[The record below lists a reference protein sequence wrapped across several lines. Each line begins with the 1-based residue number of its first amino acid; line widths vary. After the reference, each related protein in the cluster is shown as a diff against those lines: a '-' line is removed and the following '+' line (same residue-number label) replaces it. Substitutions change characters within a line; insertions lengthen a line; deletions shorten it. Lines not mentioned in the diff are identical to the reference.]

1 MRLIINRNTLDRL
14 NTGMKNAEQEY
25 RQPDTGTA
33 SDYCDAA
40 TARNRPPKI
49 GQRGRDG
56 AILKLDGCVPIKR
69 QEKDLEAESQSM
81 EAGDL
86 LVAYLEQIGVEFV
99 FGVPGGAIE
108 PLYNALA
115 RSARRGGPRP
125 VVARHETGAAFM
137 ADGYARETGRIGV
150 CCATSGPGATN
161 LITGVACAYE
171 NEIPLLVIT
180 AQPSLHL
187 LGRGAM
193 QESAGMGGIDTV
205 AMLRTCT
212 HYNAM
217 ISHPDQLERQL
228 TNALLSAYRPTPGPV
243 HLSIPVDVMRS
254 LMKSGPTFNLAHLL
268 QPPFAVDDAS
278 VRELQ
283 AQLAQAQRVV
293 VLIGSG
299 CGESIDLVIELVE
312 RMGAVFVV
320 TPDAKG
326 FISPR
331 HPSYL
336 GVFGFAGHASAT
348 EAMKDKSVGLILAI
362 GTDIGEFTSNGWSDL
377 LLNDRLVHIDS
388 CEAHLTRSPMARLH
402 VRGSIRLVLER
413 VLRTLRREGMRE
425 IAAGEKRR
433 FRKISVDDPFRSA
446 SPGAS
451 IKPQYL
457 MRELGWRSPPDTRF
471 LVDTGSSIAWAIHH
485 LGMHDHRPSAGGWMR
500 VTMNFAPMGWAIGGA
515 VGTALANRAVPVVC
529 ITGDGSLLM
538 NGQEM
543 TVALAE
549 KLSVLFVILN
559 DSALGMVKHG
569 QRLVGAEQIGV
580 DLPPVDFR
588 LLAESM
594 GIPGHVIRTAED
606 FESLDLDAILRR
618 PGPTVLDVHVDR
630 EEVPPMGLRLKMLGA
645 LG

>member
-1 MRLIINRNTLDRL
+1 MIEIQI
-14 NTGMKNAEQEY
+14 EQ
-25 RQPDTGTA
+25 
-33 SDYCDAA
+33 
-40 TARNRPPKI
+40 
-49 GQRGRDG
+49 
-56 AILKLDGCVPIKR
+56 V
-69 QEKDLEAESQSM
+69 LEAETQLQLQPQPM
-81 EAGDL
+81 EVADL

-115 RSARRGGPRP
+115 RSARRGGPRS

-137 ADGYARETGRIGV
+137 ADGYARESGKIGV
-150 CCATSGPGATN
+150 CCATSGPGSTN

-171 NEIPLLVIT
+171 NEIPMLVIT

-187 LGRGAM
+187 LGRGAL
-193 QESAGMGGIDTV
+193 QESSGAGFDTV
-205 AMLRTCT
+205 AMFRLCT
-212 HYNAM
+212 RYSAL

-228 TNALLSAYRPTPGPV
+228 TNALLSAYQPTPGPV
-243 HLSIPVDVMRS
+243 HLSIPMDVHRS
-254 LMKSGPTFNLAHLL
+254 LLKRGPSYNLAHLL
-268 QPPFAVDDAS
+268 KPTTAVDDAS

-283 AQLAQAQRVV
+283 ELLAQAKKVV

-299 CGESIDLVIELVE
+299 CGEAIDLIIELVE
-312 RMGAVFVV
+312 RMSGVFVV

-331 HPSYL
+331 HPLYR
-336 GVFGFAGHASAT
+336 GVFGFAGHRSAI
-348 EAMKDKSVGLILAI
+348 EAMEDKSVDLILVV
-362 GTDIGEFTSNGWSDL
+362 GSNLSEWTSNGWSEAV
-377 LLNDRLVHIDS
+377 LNNRLVHIDS

-402 VRGSIRLVLER
+402 VRGRIRPVFER
-413 VLRTLRREGMRE
+413 LLRTLRRDVTKE
-425 IAAGEKRR
+425 IVSSEKRR
-433 FRKISVDDPFRSA
+433 FKKILVDDPFKPA
-446 SPGAS
+446 SVDAP

-471 LVDTGSSIAWAIHH
+471 LTDTGNSTSWAIHH
-485 LGMHDHRPSAGGWMR
+485 LGMHDHKASAGGWMR

-543 TVALAE
+543 TVALTE
-549 KLSVLFVILN
+549 KLTVLFVILN
-559 DSALGMVKHG
+559 DAALGMVKHG
-569 QRLVGAEQIGV
+569 QRMAGAEQIAFE
-580 DLPPVDFR
+580 LPTVDFR

-606 FESLDLDAILRR
+606 FENLDLDAILRH
-618 PGPTVLDVHVDR
+618 PGPTVLDVRVDR
-630 EEVPPMGLRLKMLGA
+630 EESPPMELRLRTMGR
-645 LG
+645 

>member
-1 MRLIINRNTLDRL
+1 MT
-14 NTGMKNAEQEY
+14 
-25 RQPDTGTA
+25 
-33 SDYCDAA
+33 
-40 TARNRPPKI
+40 
-49 GQRGRDG
+49 
-56 AILKLDGCVPIKR
+56 AIL
-69 QEKDLEAESQSM
+69 QEQVLEAEPQPL
-81 EAGDL
+81 EATDL

-125 VVARHETGAAFM
+125 VVARHESGAAFM

-180 AQPSLHL
+180 GQPSLLL
-187 LGRGAM
+187 LGRGAL
-193 QESAGMGGIDTV
+193 QESSGAGIDTV
-205 AMLRTCT
+205 AMFRTCT
-212 HYNAM
+212 RYSAL

-228 TNALLSAYRPTPGPV
+228 TNALLGAYQPTPGPV
-243 HLSIPVDVMRS
+243 HLSIPVDVQRT
-254 LMKSGPTFNLAHLL
+254 LLKSGPSYNLAHLL
-268 QPPFAVDDAS
+268 RPLAAVDDAA

-283 AQLAQAQRVV
+283 AQLAQAKKLV

-299 CGESIDLVIELVE
+299 CGNAIDLILELVE
-312 RMGAVFVV
+312 RMDAVFVV

-331 HPSYL
+331 HPLYR
-336 GVFGFAGHASAT
+336 GVFGFAGHRSAVA
-348 EAMKDKSVGLILAI
+348 AMEDKAVDLILVV
-362 GTDIGEFTSNGWSDL
+362 GSNLSEWTSNGWSEAV
-377 LLNDRLVHIDS
+377 LNNRLVHIDPL
-388 CEAHLTRSPMARLH
+388 EAHLARSPMARLH
-402 VRGSIRLVLER
+402 VRGGIRPVFER
-413 VLRTLRREGMRE
+413 LLRTLRRDGPAE
-425 IAAGEKRR
+425 ISAGEKLR
-433 FRKISVDDPFRSA
+433 FKKSTVNDPFKSETA
-446 SPGAS
+446 GAP

-471 LVDTGSSIAWAIHH
+471 LVDTGNSIAWAIHH
-485 LGMHDHRPSAGGWMR
+485 LGMHDHQASAGGWMR

-515 VGTALANRAVPVVC
+515 VGTALGNRAVPVVC

-543 TVALAE
+543 TVALTE
-549 KLSVLFVILN
+549 KLSVVFVILN

-569 QRLVGAEQIGV
+569 QRLAGAEPVGFE
-580 DLPPVDFR
+580 LPVVDFR

-594 GIPGHVIRTAED
+594 GIPGHVIRTSED
-606 FESLDLDAILRR
+606 FDSLDLDAILRH
-618 PGPTVLDVHVDR
+618 PGPTVLDVRVDR
-630 EEVPPMGLRLKMLGA
+630 EEAPPMELRLRTLGSA
-645 LG
+645 R

>member
-1 MRLIINRNTLDRL
+1 M
-14 NTGMKNAEQEY
+14 M
-25 RQPDTGTA
+25 
-33 SDYCDAA
+33 DA
-40 TARNRPPKI
+40 
-49 GQRGRDG
+49 
-56 AILKLDGCVPIKR
+56 V
-69 QEKDLEAESQSM
+69 DLV
-81 EAGDL
+81 
-86 LVAYLEQIGVEFV
+86 VAYLEQIGVEFV

-171 NEIPLLVIT
+171 NEIPLLVISG
-180 AQPSLHL
+180 QPSLHL
-187 LGRGAM
+187 QGRGAL
-193 QESAGMGGIDTV
+193 QESSGAGIDTV
-205 AMLRTCT
+205 AMFRSCT
-212 HYNAM
+212 RYSALV
-217 ISHPDQLERQL
+217 SHPEQMERQL
-228 TNALLSAYRPTPGPV
+228 VSALLSAYQPTPGPV
-243 HLSIPVDVMRS
+243 HLSIPVDVQRS
-254 LMKSGPTFNLAHLL
+254 QMKNGLAYDLAHLL
-268 QPPFAVDDAS
+268 RPPSPVDYAAVQALS
-278 VRELQ
+278 
-283 AQLAQAQRVV
+283 AQLAQARKVV

-299 CGESIDLVIELVE
+299 CGEAISLIIGLVE
-312 RMGAVFVV
+312 RIGAVFVV

-331 HPSYL
+331 HPLYG
-336 GVFGFAGHASAT
+336 GVFGFAGHPSAT
-348 EAMKDKSVGLILAI
+348 AAMNDEQVDLILVVGSAL
-362 GTDIGEFTSNGWSDL
+362 GEWTSNGWDES

-388 CEAHLTRSPMARLH
+388 CDAHLLRSPMARLH
-402 VRGSIRLVLER
+402 VRGHIRSVFEGLLAG
-413 VLRTLRREGMRE
+413 LRADGSN
-425 IAAGEKRR
+425 AVSAVGEKRR
-433 FRKISVDDPFRSA
+433 FRKASADDPFKSA
-446 SPGAS
+446 SRGAP

-471 LVDTGSSIAWAIHH
+471 LVDAGNSVTWAIHD

-543 TVALAE
+543 SVALAE
-549 KLSVLFVILN
+549 KLTVVFVILN
-559 DSALGMVKHG
+559 DGALGMVKHG
-569 QRLVGAEQIGV
+569 QRMAGAEQIGFE
-580 DLPPVDFR
+580 LPAVDFR

-606 FESLDLDAILRR
+606 FDNLDLDAILRR
-618 PGPTVLDVHVDR
+618 SGPTVLDVRIDG
-630 EEVPPMGLRLKMLGA
+630 EEVPPMGLRLKILGTEQ
-645 LG
+645 

>member
-1 MRLIINRNTLDRL
+1 MTEI
-14 NTGMKNAEQEY
+14 
-25 RQPDTGTA
+25 RQAQD
-33 SDYCDAA
+33 
-40 TARNRPPKI
+40 I
-49 GQRGRDG
+49 
-56 AILKLDGCVPIKR
+56 
-69 QEKDLEAESQSM
+69 EAEPQPM
-81 EAGDL
+81 EAVDL
-86 LVAYLEQIGVEFV
+86 LVAYLEQIGIEYV

-115 RSARRGGPRP
+115 RSVRRGGPRP

-137 ADGYARETGRIGV
+137 ADGYARETGKIGV

-171 NEIPLLVIT
+171 NEIPMLVIT

-193 QESAGMGGIDTV
+193 QESAGMGGGIDTV
-205 AMLRTCT
+205 AMFRSCT
-212 HYNAM
+212 RYSTL

-228 TNALLSAYRPTPGPV
+228 TTAMLSAYHPTPGPV
-243 HLSIPVDVMRS
+243 HLSIPVDVQRS
-254 LMKSGPTFNLAHLL
+254 LTNRGPAFNLAHLL
-268 QPPFAVDDAS
+268 KPLSAVDDAA

-299 CGESIDLVIELVE
+299 CGEAIDLVIELAE
-312 RMGAVFVV
+312 RVGAAFVV

-336 GVFGFAGHASAT
+336 GVFGFAGHSSAFA
-348 EAMKDKSVGLILAI
+348 AMEDESVDLILAV
-362 GTDIGEFTSNGWSDL
+362 GTDIGEFTSNGWDDL

-388 CEAHLTRSPMARLH
+388 CETHLTRSPMARLH
-402 VRGSIRLVLER
+402 VRGRIRPVFER
-413 VLRTLRREGMRE
+413 LLRTLRRDGPAE
-425 IAAGEKRR
+425 ISVGEKRR
-433 FRKISVDDPFRSA
+433 FRKISIDDPFKSA
-446 SPGAS
+446 LVGAP

-471 LVDTGSSIAWAIHH
+471 LVDTGTSVAWATHH
-485 LGMHDHRPSAGGWMR
+485 LGMHDQQPSAGGWMR
-500 VTMNFAPMGWAIGGA
+500 VTMNFASMGWAIGGA

-529 ITGDGSLLM
+529 ITGDGSMLM

-543 TVALAE
+543 TVALTE
-549 KLSVLFVILN
+549 KLRGLIVILN
-559 DSALGMVKHG
+559 DAALGMVKHG
-569 QRLVGAEQIGV
+569 QRLAGAEQVGV
-580 DLPPVDFR
+580 ELPVVDFR
-588 LLAESM
+588 MLAEAM

-606 FESLDLDAILRR
+606 FESLDLDAILRH
-618 PGPTVLDVHVDR
+618 PGPTVLDVRIDK
-630 EEVPPMGLRLKMLGA
+630 EEVPPMGLRIKILGA
-645 LG
+645 MA

>member
-1 MRLIINRNTLDRL
+1 
-14 NTGMKNAEQEY
+14 MKEIQQEQ
-25 RQPDTGTA
+25 G
-33 SDYCDAA
+33 
-40 TARNRPPKI
+40 
-49 GQRGRDG
+49 
-56 AILKLDGCVPIKR
+56 
-69 QEKDLEAESQSM
+69 LEAELQPM
-81 EAGDL
+81 EAVDL
-86 LVAYLEQIGVEFV
+86 LVAYLEQIGVEYV

-125 VVARHETGAAFM
+125 IVARHETGAAFM

-171 NEIPLLVIT
+171 NEIPMLVIT

-187 LGRGAM
+187 LGRGAL
-193 QESAGMGGIDTV
+193 QESSGAGFDTV
-205 AMLRTCT
+205 AMFRLCT
-212 HYNAM
+212 RYSAL

-228 TNALLSAYRPTPGPV
+228 TNALLSAYQPTPGPV
-243 HLSIPVDVMRS
+243 HLSIPMDVQRS
-254 LMKSGPTFNLAHLL
+254 LLKSGPSYNLAHLL
-268 QPPFAVDDAS
+268 KPLSAVDDAA

-283 AQLAQAQRVV
+283 AQLAQAQRVA

-299 CGESIDLVIELVE
+299 CGEAIDLVIELAE
-312 RMGAVFVV
+312 RVGAVFVV

-331 HPSYL
+331 HPLYR
-336 GVFGFAGHASAT
+336 GVFGFAGHRTAVA
-348 EAMKDKSVGLILAI
+348 AMEDKDVDLILVV
-362 GTDIGEFTSNGWSDL
+362 GSNLSEWTSNGWSEAV
-377 LLNDRLVHIDS
+377 LNNRLVHIDS

-402 VRGSIRLVLER
+402 VRGRIRPVFER
-413 VLRTLRREGMRE
+413 LLRTLRRDGTKE
-425 IAAGEKRR
+425 ISVGEKRR
-433 FRKISVDDPFRSA
+433 FKKVSVDDPFKPA
-446 SPGAS
+446 FVDAP

-471 LVDTGSSIAWAIHH
+471 LADTGNSTIWAIHH
-485 LGMHDHRPSAGGWMR
+485 LAMHDHQASAGGWMR

-515 VGTALANRAVPVVC
+515 VGTALANRAAPVVC

-543 TVALAE
+543 TVALTE

-559 DSALGMVKHG
+559 DAALGMVKHG
-569 QRLVGAEQIGV
+569 QRLAGAEQIGFE
-580 DLPPVDFR
+580 LPTVDFR

-594 GIPGHVIRTAED
+594 GIPGHVIHTAQD
-606 FESLDLDAILRR
+606 FENLDLDAILRHL
-618 PGPTVLDVHVDR
+618 GPTVLDVRVDR
-630 EEVPPMGLRLKMLGA
+630 EEAPPMELRLRIMGR
-645 LG
+645 